1 MNENSDLL
9 PNLLHEE
16 FEMQMRGYSRRQVD
30 DFVARRNNE
39 IRELEQRL
47 ARSLDEGE
55 HLRRELSTVRQQAL
69 SGRPA
74 HEEVSERISQ
84 ILKLADD
91 EAKAQKNKAD
101 DDIANQRAEA
111 QQDSERVRADARDQ
125 AERMLTAAQEQAERT
140 IGAARNEAD
149 KTRTSART
157 ESDRLTSD
165 TRKKADTAMAQAKAQ
180 AKKVLDEATARAT
193 AIHDGAERRL
203 NLLSTRHAE
212 TVRRLTDILD
222 GVQGLVAAEAAR
234 MSLEEEVNQ
243 TVSRAVSLA
252 EAADAAA
259 AAAGEAAGGE
269 EHLDLALLA
278 PPSPESVASGAVAPP
293 LSEDIR
299 PAGPGLPGRL
309 GAPDGDEGRDEADGL
324 AHMGGL
330 LPPSGRARDQLG
342 RPGPVTPAPQL
353 GAGSGRFG
361 GGPQDSAPRTQL
373 PLPGGA
379 PSLGVLGER
388 GLGDRERDPLGDRE
402 IRRGT
407 GLVDPD
413 EPTEGIRLLLSPGGT
428 TPRTPA
434 VGGIW
439 ADRKKRDPISPDPAN
454 DALGVAFAAWG
465 SPPHVPRPT
474 SLRALPCRHPRRWP
488 SPRRRSRY
496 GPAA

>member
-47 ARSLDEGE
+47 ARSLDESE

-101 DDIANQRAEA
+101 DDIGKQRTEA
-111 QQDSERVRADARDQ
+111 QQESERVRVEAREQ

-140 IGAARNEAD
+140 ISAARNEAD
-149 KTRTSART
+149 KTRTAART
-157 ESDRLTSD
+157 EADRLTSD
-165 TRKKADTAMAQAKAQ
+165 TRKKADQALAQAKAQ

-203 NLLSTRHAE
+203 NLLSTRHAD

-243 TVSRAVSLA
+243 SVSRAVSLA

-259 AAAGEAAGGE
+259 AAAAVPENDAADSDNDR
-269 EHLDLALLA
+269 DLALLA
-278 PPSPESVASGAVAPP
+278 PPAPETVATGAVAPP
-293 LSEDIR
+293 RGEDIR
-299 PAGPGLPGRL
+299 PMPGRPGLTGRL
-309 GAPDGDEGRDEADGL
+309 NPPVSDPDLNALDGP
-324 AHMGGL
+324 ASAGGGL
-330 LPPSGRARDQLG
+330 LPPPDAPRGPFG
-342 RPGPVTPAPQL
+342 RPGATPPPPLDARP
-353 GAGSGRFG
+353 SRHG
-361 GGPQDSAPRTQL
+361 GQQDGLPR
-373 PLPGGA
+373 PPMPGGA
-379 PSLGVLGER
+379 PVS
-388 GLGDRERDPLGDRE
+388 GLGDPLADRE
-402 IRRGT
+402 PRHGG
-407 GLVDPD
+407 GLIDPD
-413 EPTEGIRLLLSPGGT
+413 EPTEGIRLLQ
-428 TPRTPA
+428 
-434 VGGIW
+434 
-439 ADRKKRDPISPDPAN
+439 
-454 DALGVAFAAWG
+454 
-465 SPPHVPRPT
+465 
-474 SLRALPCRHPRRWP
+474 
-488 SPRRRSRY
+488 
-496 GPAA
+496 

>member
-47 ARSLDEGE
+47 TRSLDDSE

-101 DDIANQRAEA
+101 EDIAKQRAEA
-111 QQDSERVRADARDQ
+111 QQESERVRAEAREQ

-140 IGAARNEAD
+140 ISASRNEAD
-149 KTRTSART
+149 KTRTAART
-157 ESDRLTSD
+157 EADRLTSD
-165 TRKKADTAMAQAKAQ
+165 TRKKADQALAQSKSQ

-203 NLLSTRHAE
+203 NLLSTRHAD

-243 TVSRAVSLA
+243 SVSRAVSLA

-259 AAAGEAAGGE
+259 AAAAAPE
-269 EHLDLALLA
+269 DDRADSDNDRDLALLA
-278 PPSPESVASGAVAPP
+278 PPAPETVTSGAVAPP
-293 LSEDIR
+293 RGEDVR
-299 PAGPGLPGRL
+299 PMPGRPGLTGRL
-309 GAPDGDEGRDEADGL
+309 NPPVSDPDLDALDGP
-324 AHMGGL
+324 ASTGL
-330 LPPSGRARDQLG
+330 LPPPDAPRGPFG
-342 RPGPVTPAPQL
+342 RPGSTPPPLDARSSRL
-353 GAGSGRFG
+353 GGQPDGL
-361 GGPQDSAPRTQL
+361 PRH
-373 PLPGGA
+373 PMPGGT
-379 PSLGVLGER
+379 PVS
-388 GLGDRERDPLGDRE
+388 GLGDPLGDRE
-402 IRRGT
+402 SRSGG
-407 GLVDPD
+407 GLIDPD
-413 EPTEGIRLLLSPGGT
+413 EPTEGLRLLQ
-428 TPRTPA
+428 
-434 VGGIW
+434 
-439 ADRKKRDPISPDPAN
+439 
-454 DALGVAFAAWG
+454 
-465 SPPHVPRPT
+465 
-474 SLRALPCRHPRRWP
+474 
-488 SPRRRSRY
+488 
-496 GPAA
+496 

>member
-47 ARSLDEGE
+47 ARSLDESE

-101 DDIANQRAEA
+101 DDIAKLRTETQQEA
-111 QQDSERVRADARDQ
+111 ERVRADAREQ

-140 IGAARNEAD
+140 ISAARNEAD
-149 KTRTSART
+149 KTRTAART
-157 ESDRLTSD
+157 EADRLTSD
-165 TRKKADTAMAQAKAQ
+165 TRKKADQALAQAKSQ

-203 NLLSTRHAE
+203 NLLSTRHSD

-243 TVSRAVSLA
+243 SVSRAVSLA

-259 AAAGEAAGGE
+259 AAAAPENEVAEGNKER
-269 EHLDLALLA
+269 DLALLA
-278 PPSPESVASGAVAPP
+278 PPAPETVANGTVAPP
-293 LSEDIR
+293 RSEDIR
-299 PAGPGLPGRL
+299 PMPGRPGLTGRL
-309 GAPDGDEGRDEADGL
+309 NPSVSDPDMDALDGP
-324 AHMGGL
+324 ASAGSL
-330 LPPSGRARDQLG
+330 LPPPDGQRGPFG
-342 RPGPVTPAPQL
+342 RPGTTPPPPPL
-353 GAGSGRFG
+353 GTGRL
-361 GGPQDSAPRTQL
+361 GGPQDSLPR
-373 PLPGGA
+373 PPMPSGA
-379 PSLGVLGER
+379 PAS
-388 GLGDRERDPLGDRE
+388 GLGDPLGDRE
-402 IRRGT
+402 VRPGT
-407 GLVDPD
+407 GLIDPD
-413 EPTEGIRLLLSPGGT
+413 EPTEGIRLLQ
-428 TPRTPA
+428 
-434 VGGIW
+434 
-439 ADRKKRDPISPDPAN
+439 
-454 DALGVAFAAWG
+454 
-465 SPPHVPRPT
+465 
-474 SLRALPCRHPRRWP
+474 
-488 SPRRRSRY
+488 
-496 GPAA
+496 

>member
-47 ARSLDEGE
+47 ARSLDESE

-101 DDIANQRAEA
+101 DDIGQQRAEA
-111 QQDSERVRADARDQ
+111 QQESERVRADAREQ

-140 IGAARNEAD
+140 ISAARNEAD
-149 KTRTSART
+149 KTRTAART
-157 ESDRLTSD
+157 EADRLTSD
-165 TRKKADTAMAQAKAQ
+165 TRKKADQALAQAKGQ

-203 NLLSTRHAE
+203 NLLSTRHSD

-243 TVSRAVSLA
+243 SVSRAVSLA

-259 AAAGEAAGGE
+259 AAAAATPEDDGAGNDADR
-269 EHLDLALLA
+269 DLALLA
-278 PPSPESVASGAVAPP
+278 PPAAETVTVGAVAPP
-293 LSEDIR
+293 RGEDIR
-299 PAGPGLPGRL
+299 PMPGRPGLTGRLNPPVPDPDLDALDGPASGSGLLPPADAPRGTFGRPGPTPPPPPHGPNPGRL
-309 GAPDGDEGRDEADGL
+309 GR
-324 AHMGGL
+324 
-330 LPPSGRARDQLG
+330 Q
-342 RPGPVTPAPQL
+342 
-353 GAGSGRFG
+353 
-361 GGPQDSAPRTQL
+361 QDDLQRSAM
-373 PLPGGA
+373 PLPGA
-379 PSLGVLGER
+379 PGNGHGDPLGER
-388 GLGDRERDPLGDRE
+388 EGRHSSGL
-402 IRRGT
+402 I
-407 GLVDPD
+407 DPD
-413 EPTEGIRLLLSPGGT
+413 EPTEGIRLLQ
-428 TPRTPA
+428 
-434 VGGIW
+434 
-439 ADRKKRDPISPDPAN
+439 
-454 DALGVAFAAWG
+454 
-465 SPPHVPRPT
+465 
-474 SLRALPCRHPRRWP
+474 
-488 SPRRRSRY
+488 
-496 GPAA
+496 